1 MDIIW
6 RRKIIHNYL
15 NCRGHKRISMD
26 IQKFFEY
33 LFHYIRQQSRGISV
47 KEMLL
52 MWVICAVVLHI
63 ICMLYAGFSGKKIA
77 VHKEV
82 ILVLILGYACFGG
95 QITLFRRVAGSRG
108 TIYTSVYFGNLLGN
122 WYERQQFYYSFLNIC
137 FFVPWG
143 FLWGIWR
150 WDDYVWK
157 RLFMVTGYSFL
168 STAMIEITQFITG
181 RGFFEVLDIITNV
194 MGGII
199 GCMLASI
206 CIPVMNYVRDK
217 LIERG
222 RKL

>member
-1 MDIIW
+1 
-6 RRKIIHNYL
+6 
-15 NCRGHKRISMD
+15 MD

-77 VHKEV
+77 VHKEM
-82 ILVLILGYACFGG
+82 ILILILGYACFGG
-95 QITLFRRVAGSRG
+95 QITLFRRIAGSRG
-108 TIYTSVYFGNLLGN
+108 TIDTSVYFGNLFGN

-157 RLFMVTGYSFL
+157 RVLMVTGYSFL

-194 MGGII
+194 MGGVI
-199 GCMLASI
+199 GCILASI
-206 CIPVMNYVRDK
+206 CIPIMNYIRDK

-222 RKL
+222 RK

>member
-1 MDIIW
+1 
-6 RRKIIHNYL
+6 
-15 NCRGHKRISMD
+15 MD

-77 VHKEV
+77 VYKEV
-82 ILVLILGYACFGG
+82 MLILILGYACFGG

-108 TIYTSVYFGNLLGN
+108 TIDTSVYFGNLFGN

-157 RLFMVTGYSFL
+157 RVLMVTGYSFL

-194 MGGII
+194 MGGVI
-199 GCMLASI
+199 GCILASI
-206 CIPVMNYVRDK
+206 CIPIMNYIRDK

-222 RKL
+222 RK

>member
-1 MDIIW
+1 
-6 RRKIIHNYL
+6 
-15 NCRGHKRISMD
+15 MD

-77 VHKEV
+77 VYKEV
-82 ILVLILGYACFGG
+82 MLILILGYACFGG

-108 TIYTSVYFGNLLGN
+108 TIDTSVYFGNLFGN

-157 RLFMVTGYSFL
+157 RVLMVTGYSFL

-181 RGFFEVLDIITNV
+181 RGFFEVLDVITNV
-194 MGGII
+194 MGGVI
-199 GCMLASI
+199 GCILASI
-206 CIPVMNYVRDK
+206 CIPIMNYIRDK

-222 RKL
+222 RK

>member
-1 MDIIW
+1 
-6 RRKIIHNYL
+6 
-15 NCRGHKRISMD
+15 MD

-77 VHKEV
+77 VYKEV
-82 ILVLILGYACFGG
+82 MLILILGYACFGG

-108 TIYTSVYFGNLLGN
+108 TIDTSVYFGNLFGN

-157 RLFMVTGYSFL
+157 RVLMVTGYSFL
-168 STAMIEITQFITG
+168 STAMIEITQFTTG

-194 MGGII
+194 MGGVI
-199 GCMLASI
+199 GCILASI
-206 CIPVMNYVRDK
+206 CIPIMNYIRDK

-222 RKL
+222 RK